1 MPLRVTIN
9 ELMEKLG
16 VGHVLSPY
24 ETAPWAATDLMT
36 GQTMSAEVRMS
47 PDNDEVECEIQLLTD
62 NPEPGKSAVEHLLWM
77 QMTPFVQT
85 SWTVKNLRVRNEVWN
100 NKVYDWEEKSC
111 NLFRACVSEL
121 AQGNVP
127 NFDEL
132 LEREVTS
139 KERFG
144 DQRGGGA
151 GKSPK
156 IRPGQLLNMKTG
168 F

>member
-1 MPLRVTIN
+1 MRATLP

-16 VGHVLSPY
+16 VGYSLSPY
-24 ETAPWAATDLMT
+24 ETCPWAASDLMT
-36 GQTMSAEVRMS
+36 GATFSGEVRMS
-47 PDNDEVECEIQLLTD
+47 PDGNEIECELQLLSE
-62 NPEPGKSAVEHLLWM
+62 NPEPGKSSVEHLMWM
-77 QMTPFVQT
+77 QIMPFVQG
-85 SWTVKNLRVRNEVWN
+85 SWSVKNLRVKNEIWN
-100 NKVYDWEEKSC
+100 GKVHNWEEKAC

-121 AQGNVP
+121 ALGNVP
-127 NFDEL
+127 DFDEL
-132 LEREVTS
+132 IDREFLT
-139 KERFG
+139 KERYG